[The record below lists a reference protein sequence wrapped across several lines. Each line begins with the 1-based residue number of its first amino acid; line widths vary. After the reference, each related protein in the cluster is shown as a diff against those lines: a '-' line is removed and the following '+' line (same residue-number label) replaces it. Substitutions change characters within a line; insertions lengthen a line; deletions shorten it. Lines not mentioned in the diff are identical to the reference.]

1 MTKIIALIKQK
12 SNFTEFTVQTVFAKD
27 FLYGT
32 LYRYTI
38 SEQNGIFDIVV
49 YHDHSTEEI
58 ILLFIRE
65 NQSHDQCVYH
75 ETTCGSC
82 KSVNFRVQ
90 NNKCVQN
97 IHHCTKYQTDSEYCA
112 VCDENSDLINGICI
126 VKANCGALCQ
136 VVSIWTKKPRF
147 Y

>member
-65 NQSHDQCVYH
+65 NQSNDQCVY
-75 ETTCGSC
+75 
-82 KSVNFRVQ
+82 
-90 NNKCVQN
+90 
-97 IHHCTKYQTDSEYCA
+97 
-112 VCDENSDLINGICI
+112 
-126 VKANCGALCQ
+126 
-136 VVSIWTKKPRF
+136 
-147 Y
+147 